1 MPHYVTC
8 TNVGGNIFRT
18 DMVPKQKLMRLIQ
31 IVLLLFVVACGQ
43 GQNGNK
49 SDKKDK
55 SLLTLLKE
63 GDHKADVMDKVTMP
77 PRTQELM
84 AKFQAAIKKNPDWFL
99 EVQKK
104 VKETGQPLPYDERI
118 GMTEEEYA
126 DFLDLMQNN
135 NGMEMTK
142 SSTETVSIKHSEGKI
157 VFKGTGTLDIL
168 NDVSID
174 LSGQLANIGQFK
186 LEQIDSVNVT
196 DDKNALKSKWTGVA
210 WRFETSN
217 KNTEDL
223 KTTED
228 YQDLNM
234 KIYKVTLG
242 QLERTK
248 KLYMQI
254 QKSEIANGQKTLDIK
269 LPFIFE

>member
-1 MPHYVTC
+1 M
-8 TNVGGNIFRT
+8 
-18 DMVPKQKLMRLIQ
+18 KLIQ
-31 IVLLLFVVACGQ
+31 ITLLLFVVACGQ

-49 SDKKDK
+49 SDNRNN

-63 GDHKADVMDKVTMP
+63 GEYKVGVMDKVTMP

-84 AKFQAAIKKNPDWFL
+84 QKFQAAIKKNPDWFL
-99 EVQKK
+99 EAQKK

-118 GMTEEEYA
+118 GMTEEEYI
-126 DFLDLMQNN
+126 DFLKLMQNG

-142 SSTETVSIKHSEGKI
+142 SGTENVSIKHSDGKI
-157 VFKGTGTLDIL
+157 IFKGTGTLDIL
-168 NDVSID
+168 NEVSIN

-196 DDKNALKSKWTGVA
+196 DDNNALKSKWTGIT
-210 WRFETSN
+210 WRFETSS

-223 KTTED
+223 KSFED

-254 QKSEIANGQKTLDIK
+254 QKSEIENGQKTLDIK

>member
-1 MPHYVTC
+1 M
-8 TNVGGNIFRT
+8 
-18 DMVPKQKLMRLIQ
+18 KLIQ
-31 IVLLLFVVACGQ
+31 ITLLLFVVACGQ

-49 SDKKDK
+49 ADNKNN

-63 GDHKADVMDKVTMP
+63 GEYKVAVMDKITMP

-84 AKFQAAIKKNPDWFL
+84 QKFQEAIKKNPDWFL
-99 EVQKK
+99 EAKKK
-104 VKETGQPLPYDERI
+104 VEETGQPLPYDERI

-142 SSTETVSIKHSEGKI
+142 SGTETVSIKHSDGKI

-168 NDVSID
+168 NDVSIN

-186 LEQIDSVNVT
+186 LEQVDSINVT
-196 DDKNALKSKWTGVA
+196 DDKNALKSKWTGIT

-217 KNTEDL
+217 KNTENL
-223 KTTED
+223 KTVED

-254 QKSEIANGQKTLDIK
+254 QKSEIENGQKTFDIK